1 MVQDTPVYRNPS
13 RPAAE
18 RSNDLLQRL
27 TLEEKLAQIT
37 SVWVYE
43 LFEATQFSEQKARAR
58 IGHGIGQITRIGG
71 ASNSSPRQSAELANQ
86 IQRFLI
92 GHTRL
97 GIPALVHEESCS
109 GYMAMGATCF
119 PQIIG
124 AASTWN
130 PQLVEQMA
138 AVIRAQMRA
147 VGAHQSLAP
156 VLDIARDPRW
166 GRTEET
172 FGEDP
177 YLTARMGTAYVIG
190 LQGGDFKTGIMATG
204 KHFLG
209 YGVTEGGMNWAPGHV
224 GWRELRELFLVP
236 FEAAIKEGKLASIMN
251 SYHELD
257 GIPCATS
264 DEIFRTLLRDELGFD
279 GLVVSDYHAIDMIG
293 AYHKAA
299 RDKRESAVMAMKA
312 GINVE
317 LPSIDCYGEPL
328 RQAVENG
335 EIELALVDEAVSRIL
350 AWKFDLGLFENPYV
364 DSGTAPAVFDT
375 AEQRALAREIARQ
388 SCVLLKNEGG
398 LLPLAKDTPSIAVIG
413 PNADSLRNLMGDY
426 SYPAHIESLAE
437 SATASVFETP
447 AFADIALV
455 EHPVD
460 MVSVL
465 QGIQAQVS
473 AATQVRYAKGCDVL
487 SEDTSGFDEAVRI
500 ARESAVAILV
510 MGDKAGLTADC
521 TTGESRDR
529 AELGLPGVQE
539 DLVRA
544 VMATGTPVVLVL
556 ITGRPLTLTWM
567 ADQVPAILEAW
578 LPGEEGGNAVADIL
592 FGDANPGGK
601 LTMAFPRH
609 AGQIPVF
616 YNHRPSGGRSHWQ
629 EDYVETS
636 VKPQYPFGFGLSYT
650 EFKIDHLDIAPAQ
663 VRVGDTVAIS
673 VAVTNTGAR
682 AGDEVVQLYTHTTAP
697 GITRPVKEL
706 KGFQRVS
713 LEQGESKI
721 VRFALAVNQLGFYD
735 RDRRFVVRPGT
746 VDVMVG
752 NSSDNLPCQGTF
764 EITGAVTDIARSKAY
779 FSTAEVISPGR

>member
-1 MVQDTPVYRNPS
+1 MVQNTPVYKNAA
-13 RPAAE
+13 RPVDE
-18 RSNDLLQRL
+18 RVSDLLGRM
-27 TLEEKLAQIT
+27 TLAEKLAQIT

-43 LFEATQFSEQKARAR
+43 LFEATRFSEQKARQR
-58 IGHGIGQITRIGG
+58 VGDGIGQITRLGG
-71 ASNSSPRQSAELANQ
+71 ASNSPPQQSAELANQ
-86 IQRFLI
+86 IQRFLTE
-92 GHTRL
+92 HTRL

-130 PQLVEQMA
+130 PDLVEQMA

-177 YLTARMGTAYVIG
+177 YLTARMGTAYVTG
-190 LQGGDFKTGIMATG
+190 LQGDDFKTGIMATG

-236 FEAAIKEGKLASIMN
+236 FEAAIKEGRMASIMN

-264 DEIFRTLLRDELGFD
+264 DQIFRTLLRDELGFD
-279 GLVVSDYHAIDMIG
+279 GLVVSDYFAIDMIG

-299 RDKRESAVMAMKA
+299 RDKRESAVLAMKA
-312 GINVE
+312 GIDVE

-328 RQAVENG
+328 RQAVESG
-335 EIELALVDEAVSRIL
+335 EVEMALVDEAVSRIL
-350 AWKFDLGLFENPYV
+350 AWKFNLGLFENPYV
-364 DSGTAPAVFDT
+364 DTGAAPAVFDT

-398 LLPLAKDTPSIAVIG
+398 LLPLAKDAASIAVIG

-426 SYPAHIESLAE
+426 SYPAHIEALAE
-437 SATASVFETP
+437 TTAFTVFETP
-447 AFADIALV
+447 QFDDIALV
-455 EHPVD
+455 EAPVE

-465 QGIQAQVS
+465 QGIRAQVS
-473 AATQVRYAKGCDVL
+473 GATQVRYAKGCDVM
-487 SEDTSGFDEAVRI
+487 SHDTSGFDEAVRI
-500 ARESAVAILV
+500 ARDSDVAVLV
-510 MGDKAGLTADC
+510 MGDKAGLTLDC

-529 AELGLPGVQE
+529 AELGLPGVQAE
-539 DLVRA
+539 LVRA
-544 VMATGTPVVLVL
+544 VLATGTPVVLVL
-556 ITGRPLTLTWM
+556 VTGRPLTLTWM
-567 ADQVPAILEAW
+567 TDEIPAILEAW

-601 LTMAFPRH
+601 LTMSFPRH

-650 EFKIDHLDIAPAQ
+650 EFTIDNLEIAPGQ
-663 VRVGDTVAIS
+663 VQAGDAVTIS
-673 VAVTNTGAR
+673 VAVTNTGPR
-682 AGDEVVQLYTHTTAP
+682 AGDEVVQLYTHTTAT

-706 KGFQRVS
+706 KGFKRVT
-713 LEQGESKI
+713 LEPGETRT
-721 VRFALAVNQLGFYD
+721 VRFTLAANQLGFYD
-735 RDRRFVVRPGT
+735 RDRRFVVKPGT

-752 NSSDNLPCQGTF
+752 NSSANLPCQGTF
-764 EITGAVTDIARSKAY
+764 EITGPVTDVARTKVY
-779 FSTAEVISPGR
+779 FSTAEVE